1 MVREASRN
9 LHDWARKYR
18 VQMKVRRTSLLNN
31 WEFFDFDENKIAD
44 LFKGL
49 DIGVD
54 MFFCW
59 MTVGLEIKSENDD
72 KAGLEIG
79 KENAKKLPHGLG
91 YLVKE
96 AKKEGIKFGIWIE
109 PEMVNP

>member
-1 MVREASRN
+1 
-9 LHDWARKYR
+9 
-18 VQMKVRRTSLLNN
+18 MKIKLL
-31 WEFFDFDENKIAD
+31 D

-54 MFFCW
+54 MFCW
-59 MTVGLEIKSENDD
+59 MTVGLEISNPRNDD
-72 KAGLEIG
+72 KAGLEIW

-96 AKKEGIKFGIWIE
+96 AKKKELNLEFGL
-109 PEMVNP
+109 NPKW